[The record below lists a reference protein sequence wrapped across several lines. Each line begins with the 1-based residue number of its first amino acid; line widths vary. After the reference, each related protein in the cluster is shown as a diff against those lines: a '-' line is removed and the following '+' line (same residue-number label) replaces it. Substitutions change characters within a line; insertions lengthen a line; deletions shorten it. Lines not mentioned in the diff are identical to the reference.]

1 MNKTLVNN
9 IRICIDAVKAINI
22 TTTKK
27 AGYFS
32 IFYDIKKV
40 YDFCYDM
47 TSCMLFEY
55 DCCDSMVELKKAIED
70 LKSYTKKDLEKMCKR
85 SINYLKYQLSELYS
99 LHTITE

>member
-32 IFYDIKKV
+32 IFYDIKKA

-47 TSCMLFEY
+47 
-55 DCCDSMVELKKAIED
+55 IE
-70 LKSYTKKDLEKMCKR
+70 K
-85 SINYLKYQLSELYS
+85 
-99 LHTITE
+99 